1 MKNFRAPFFGLTL
14 LLGTP
19 ALADHVATVIGAAV
33 GGAAGTAISQNTNQS
48 RNATI
53 LWSAVGAGAGA
64 AVGRKLGEP
73 HAPQVVAAPA
83 YAQPTY
89 SPAYHSGAQPV
100 YAPAAQVQ
108 YVPVYTNGTQQWRPA
123 HAQAVYYRDY
133 DDDDRR
139 GKHKGWKKHKKDKHK
154 HGRDHDDD

>member
-1 MKNFRAPFFGLTL
+1 MKNSRIPFLGLTL
-14 LLGTP
+14 LIATP
-19 ALADHVATVIGAAV
+19 AFADHAATVIGAAV

-73 HAPQVVAAPA
+73 HRPQVAPA

-89 SPAYHSGAQPV
+89 SPAYYTGAQPV
-100 YAPAAQVQ
+100 YAPAAQVR
-108 YVPVYTNGTQQWRPA
+108 YIPVYTNGAQQWRPA
-123 HAQAVYYRDY
+123 RTQPVYYRAY
-133 DDDDRR
+133 DDDWR
-139 GKHKGWKKHKKDKHK
+139 GKHSWKKHKHEHK
-154 HGRDHDDD
+154 HGREHDDDDDDD

>member
-1 MKNFRAPFFGLTL
+1 MKNSRIPFLGLALLCAAPAF
-14 LLGTP
+14 
-19 ALADHVATVIGAAV
+19 ADHTATVIGAAV

-73 HAPQVVAAPA
+73 HATQIVAAPV
-83 YAQPTY
+83 YPQPTY
-89 SPAYHSGAQPV
+89 APAYYRSAQPV

-108 YVPVYTNGTQQWRPA
+108 YVPVYQNDARYWRGAQTQP
-123 HAQAVYYRDY
+123 VYYRAY
-133 DDDDRR
+133 DDDDRH
-139 GKHKGWKKHKKDKHK
+139 GHKGWKKHKNKHK
-154 HGRDHDDD
+154 HGRGHDHDDD

>member
-1 MKNFRAPFFGLTL
+1 MKNLRIPFFGLAL
-14 LLGTP
+14 LFAAP
-19 ALADHVATVIGAAV
+19 AFADHTATVIGAAV

-83 YAQPTY
+83 YAQPAY
-89 SPAYHSGAQPV
+89 SPAYYSSAQPV
-100 YAPAAQVQ
+100 YSPAAQVQ
-108 YVPVYTNGTQQWRPA
+108 YVPVYQNGTTYWRA
-123 HAQAVYYRDY
+123 AQVQPVYYRAY
-133 DDDDRR
+133 DNHDGWR
-139 GKHKGWKKHKKDKHK
+139 GKYKGWKKHKH
-154 HGRDHDDD
+154 DHDDDDD

>member
-1 MKNFRAPFFGLTL
+1 MKNSRIPFLGLTFL
-14 LLGTP
+14 LATP
-19 ALADHVATVIGAAV
+19 AFADHTATVIGAAV
-33 GGAAGTAISQNTNQS
+33 GGAAGTAISQNTHQS

-100 YAPAAQVQ
+100 YAPAAQVR
-108 YVPVYTNGTQQWRPA
+108 YVPVYANGTQQWQPA
-123 HAQAVYYRDY
+123 HAQPAYYRAH
-133 DDDDRR
+133 DDDNRR
-139 GKHKGWKKHKKDKHK
+139 GKHKPA
-154 HGRDHDDD
+154 RSHDDDDD